1 MCTATEMK
9 NKATQLLPHERK
21 KQYVGRATR
30 EKEEKEMAIALFQV
44 EMKMVAASAREE
56 AQTESWKENK
66 Q

>member
-9 NKATQLLPHERK
+9 KKATQLLPVKERK

-30 EKEEKEMAIALFQV
+30 EKEMAIALFQV